1 MGLVLAV
8 DLIRFPTL
16 PMGVGIPTLPTPI
29 QIPTPPPPI
38 VIMTVIMEILDR
50 NNEDFTGRKWQDEI
64 NSGFDRLVAYAT
76 EVDKRRKSTDSSN
89 NSPVRP
95 NSDLSCHDDLS
106 FQGKDIIDDVF
117 EGRGSSNSGSGN
129 AYMKFKSGSSG
140 GSSSNINAATPYG
153 PRGVVSANSPYARS
167 MPVHNSSKSYVP
179 SALASVASLDDVL
192 PKLPGD
198 VLPKLSGHDLQ
209 NPKSPLPGENLPEHH
224 FKKRYFAENAT
235 PTSKNGS
242 PPLSSSP

>member
-1 MGLVLAV
+1 MILNFSTEGLML
-8 DLIRFPTL
+8 RFLEKKLLRNYFGTKISPFFSKL
-16 PMGVGIPTLPTPI
+16 F
-29 QIPTPPPPI
+29 
-38 VIMTVIMEILDR
+38 LD
-50 NNEDFTGRKWQDEI
+50 EDCGRKWQDEI

-95 NSDLSCHDDLS
+95 NSGLSGHDDLS
-106 FQGKDIIDDVF
+106 FPGAKDIIDDVF
-117 EGRGSSNSGSGN
+117 EGRGSSSNSSN
-129 AYMKFKSGSSG
+129 AYVKFKSGSSV
-140 GSSSNINAATPYG
+140 GSGSNINAATPYG
-153 PRGVVSANSPYARS
+153 PIGVVSANSPYARS

-192 PKLPGD
+192 PKLPG
-198 VLPKLSGHDLQ
+198 HDMQ
-209 NPKSPLPGENLPEHH
+209 NSKSPLPGENLPEHH